1 MQGWLLAAILTL
13 AMGGA
18 GYWYFT
24 YSQDKITELSNQNI
38 ELVHHNERQE
48 LTIIQLQKRAVE
60 LFEARQKLEKDLR
73 ASTAYED
80 RLERVL
86 RSHDLTALAKAK
98 PGLIE
103 KRINDGTQ
111 KVFDDLESTTN
122 E

>member
-1 MQGWLLAAILTL
+1 MQGWILAAVLT
-13 AMGGA
+13 AVISAGGY
-18 GYWYFT
+18 GYFK
-24 YSQDKITELSNQNI
+24 YSQNEIIELSNQNA
-38 ELVHHNERQE
+38 ELVHQVDRQE
-48 LTIIQLQKRAVE
+48 LTITQLRKRAIE
-60 LFEARQKLEKDLR
+60 LFEARQQLQKDMR

-103 KRINDGTQ
+103 KRINDATQ
-111 KVFDDLESTTN
+111 KVFDDLESITS